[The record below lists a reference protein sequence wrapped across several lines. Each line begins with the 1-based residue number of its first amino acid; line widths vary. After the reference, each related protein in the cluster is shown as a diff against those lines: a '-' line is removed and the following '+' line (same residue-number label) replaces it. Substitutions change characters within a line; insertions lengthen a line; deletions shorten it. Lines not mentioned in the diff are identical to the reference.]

1 MIICLKNFQKIIQ
14 KSKKINHI
22 RNNHNVIERRNNIM
36 GNNNLKLADK
46 NFGPILEYVKDNL
59 VCTETFKQDECSV

>member
-1 MIICLKNFQKIIQ
+1 
-14 KSKKINHI
+14 
-22 RNNHNVIERRNNIM
+22 M